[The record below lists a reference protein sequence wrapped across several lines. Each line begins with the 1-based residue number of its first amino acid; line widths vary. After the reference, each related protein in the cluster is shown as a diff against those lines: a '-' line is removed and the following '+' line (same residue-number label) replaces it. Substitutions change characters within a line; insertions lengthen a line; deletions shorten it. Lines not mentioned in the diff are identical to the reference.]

1 MCKVELSTYFNPRAI
16 LIESNWECFLSQK
29 MVKRSSEHVTTTRS
43 WTTSSCTDS
52 FKFSCKPSKMPKTTE
67 TRRKLGCQNRLP
79 KTSNCKFLGVLA
91 GELYREIC
99 CLMHS
104 NQLEYPIQSLISVD
118 KKDHNDV
125 EEHEGIT
132 MYVEGAS
139 MCIFNITMMKMLLCA
154 FSTSSIFHVKGIKMY
169 VEDAPRCTFRIRIS
183 IPDNPGGYAK
193 TAVDLS
199 NKTHKM
205 KERTPEVEECIWDS
219 APDDIQ
225 VLILRKLKYED
236 MSRAKIVSQGM
247 KTVIE
252 SPLFRNSV
260 SELGFLTSLFLYT
273 KNGALQWSGF
283 DIHLQEWRSLP
294 TLACLLPSPG
304 PNYLFKEYLV
314 AAGCGLLCANIS
326 KSIDHEEIVV
336 CNPMTQKI
344 RVLPPLNSRRNPV
357 LMHILVDPTTNSY
370 KVIVAGSS
378 GMTQGHLSKETE
390 VYDSNT
396 EAWTKTGDLPG
407 PEFGLN
413 EYQTGVCV
421 NGKLYCVA
429 FLEDGSSKG
438 VVAYDVKEG
447 RWLTDWKCPLPCSGS
462 PTNSSSVA
470 QVVECDGEVYLF
482 SEHENGNVVEHRIDK
497 MMASHTSF
505 GRWTNVVHERKS
517 GGRGL
522 LVYPERACVGFGE
535 GKLCVF
541 NTLELTG
548 KVYDVRK
555 GGDRS
560 ESLIVP
566 SPGTPLKGG
575 GAELF
580 HSLNPL
586 SFTFQPNFQT
596 EVRKRSPTF

>member
-1 MCKVELSTYFNPRAI
+1 MCDREMEPSTYIYLEII
-16 LIESNWECFLSQK
+16 LKELNWEYLI
-29 MVKRSSEHVTTTRS
+29 RSSS
-43 WTTSSCTDS
+43 NSFKMLKTTSSH
-52 FKFSCKPSKMPKTTE
+52 
-67 TRRKLGCQNRLP
+67 
-79 KTSNCKFLGVLA
+79 KFLGVLL
-91 GELYREIC
+91 GELCRLMDLEIDC
-99 CLMHS
+99 PINNISLLG
-104 NQLEYPIQSLISVD
+104 NNNRQKYLIQSPRS
-118 KKDHNDV
+118 
-125 EEHEGIT
+125 
-132 MYVEGAS
+132 S
-139 MCIFNITMMKMLLCA
+139 MCTSRMK
-154 FSTSSIFHVKGIKMY
+154 FSDNSGGHAKIAVRMSI
-169 VEDAPRCTFRIRIS
+169 
-183 IPDNPGGYAK
+183 
-193 TAVDLS
+193 
-199 NKTHKM
+199 KTHKM

-219 APDDIQ
+219 APDDIKM
-225 VLILRKLKYED
+225 LILRKLKYED
-236 MSRAKIVSQGM
+236 IFRAKIVSRGM
-247 KTVIE
+247 KNLIE
-252 SPLFRNSV
+252 SMPFRDSV
-260 SELGFLTSLFLYT
+260 PDLGFLTSLFLYT

-283 DIHLQEWRSLP
+283 DVVLQEWRSLP
-294 TLACLLPSPG
+294 TLGCLLPSPG

-326 KSIDHEEIVV
+326 KSVDHEEIVV
-336 CNPMTQKI
+336 CNPMTQTT

-390 VYDSNT
+390 VFDSDT
-396 EAWTKTGDLPG
+396 SAWTKTGDLPG

-438 VVAYDVKEG
+438 VVAYDIKEG
-447 RWLTDWKCPLPCSGS
+447 KWLTDWKCSLPCSGS
-462 PTNSSSVA
+462 PANSSSVA

-482 SEHENGNVVEHRIDK
+482 SEHEIGNVVEHRIDK
-497 MMASHTSF
+497 MASHTNS
-505 GRWTNVVHERKS
+505 GRWTNVVRERKS

-555 GGDRS
+555 GGDRP
-560 ESLIVP
+560 EPLIIP
-566 SPGTPLKGG
+566 SPATHLKGG

-586 SFTFQPNFQT
+586 SFTFQPNFQIQ
-596 EVRKRSPTF
+596 V

>member
-1 MCKVELSTYFNPRAI
+1 MCKVEHSTYINSGAT
-16 LIESNWECFLSQK
+16 LIESNCEYLRSQK
-29 MVKRSSEHVTTTRS
+29 MVKRSSRHVTTTRS
-43 WTTSSCTDS
+43 WTTSSCTNS
-52 FKFSCKPSKMPKTTE
+52 FNSSCKSRKMSKTTE
-67 TRRKLGCQNRLP
+67 TRRRLSCQFPLP
-79 KTSNCKFLGVLA
+79 ETSNHKFLGVLA
-91 GELYREIC
+91 VVYC
-99 CLMHS
+99 HS
-104 NQLEYPIQSLISVD
+104 NQLEYLKQSLISV
-118 KKDHNDV
+118 
-125 EEHEGIT
+125 GIT
-132 MYVEGAS
+132 MYVE
-139 MCIFNITMMKMLLCA
+139 
-154 FSTSSIFHVKGIKMY
+154 
-169 VEDAPRCTFRIRIS
+169 DAPMCTFRIKIS
-183 IPDNPGGYAK
+183 IPDNPGGHAK
-193 TAVDLS
+193 TAVGLS
-199 NKTHKM
+199 NKM
-205 KERTPEVEECIWDS
+205 KERTSEVEECIWDS

-236 MSRAKIVSQGM
+236 MYRAKIVSRGM
-247 KTVIE
+247 KKIIE
-252 SPLFRNSV
+252 STPFRDSV
-260 SELGFLTSLFLYT
+260 SELGSLTSLFLYT

-294 TLACLLPSPG
+294 TLECLLPYPG

-336 CNPMTQKI
+336 CNPMTQTKWA
-344 RVLPPLNSRRNPV
+344 LPPLNSRRNPV

-378 GMTQGHLSKETE
+378 GMTQGHLSKQTE

-396 EAWTKTGDLPG
+396 NTWTKTGDLPG

-438 VVAYDVKEG
+438 VVAYDVEEG

-462 PTNSSSVA
+462 PANSSSVA

-482 SEHENGNVVEHRIDK
+482 SEHENGNIVEHRIDK

-505 GRWTNVVHERKS
+505 GRWTNVVRDRKS

-555 GGDRS
+555 GGDRW
-560 ESLIVP
+560 EPLIVP
-566 SPGTPLKGG
+566 SPGTHHKGG

-586 SFTFQPNFQT
+586 SFTFQPNFQI
-596 EVRKRSPTF
+596 EVERPTT